1 MRRIAAVLIT
11 AALLSTAAFAD
22 EHPVRMITVNGKAQ
36 RHVVPD
42 EAHIM
47 VNVAVLDGKLT
58 NAKTQHDQKLRK
70 VMDLAKSSGV
80 DEAQIRAQSSNVQPE
95 YTYEN
100 NARRFKGYRVATN
113 LDITVKKI
121 DAVGGLLEKLLA
133 AGLENKAD
141 ADWMGLTSVN
151 YTISNPDKLRD
162 EMNIEAIKNAQE
174 KAGRMAAAAGASL
187 GPVYQI
193 SEGSAPSLNYPR
205 PVPMMAMARAEMSA
219 DAGMAPP
226 PGEQEINATVS
237 VSYELK

>member
-1 MRRIAAVLIT
+1 MRLIAAALIV

-22 EHPVRMITVNGKAQ
+22 DKPVRTITVNGKAE
-36 RHVVPD
+36 RKVVPD
-42 EAHIM
+42 EAHVM
-47 VNVAVLDGKLT
+47 VNVSVLDAKLV

-70 VMDLAKSSGV
+70 VMDIAKNAGV
-80 DEAQIRAQSSNVQPE
+80 DEAQIRTQSSNVQPE

-100 NARRFKGYRVATN
+100 NARHFKGYRVATN

-174 KAGRMAAAAGASL
+174 KASRMAAAAGASL
-187 GPVYQI
+187 GLVYQI
-193 SEGSAPSLNYPR
+193 NEGNAPSFNYPR
-205 PVPMMAMARAEMSA
+205 PMMAMARAGGMAE
-219 DAGMAPP
+219 DASIAPP
-226 PGEQEINATVS
+226 PGEQEVNAVVT